1 MTDLHSPVAEP
12 EAQRSLGNR
21 LRLLREE
28 QGLSLDDVSLAT
40 RVSLGNLRAIEAETY
55 DRLPADSFAK
65 GMVALYATHLGLDG
79 PQAAAQFLEER
90 YHGRDVQSSAHQ
102 NLAGFSLLPKR
113 LAEPPHVSSATVA
126 MALLLVIVLSF
137 TLFCLSTSWNPFAFL
152 TGRIWGPAPAT
163 SDTFHPADPATSNGG
178 PHKALHLTV
187 RFLKDVEVAVS
198 VDDSASQRQTHSRNT
213 STSWSAERRLHIEF
227 FGPDSAELLLNG
239 TPLPFPSGR
248 DGRHILQ
255 LPADST
261 AP

>member
-152 TGRIWGPAPAT
+152 TERIWVTPPAAGD
-163 SDTFHPADPATSNGG
+163 SFHPADPSTGTGG
-178 PHKALHLTV
+178 PRRTLHLSA
-187 RFLKDVEVAVS
+187 RFLSDVEVVVS
-198 VDDSASQRQTHSRNT
+198 ADGSESQRRRYSRNT
-213 STSWSAERRLHIEF
+213 SATWWAERQLRVEF
-227 FGPDSAELLLNG
+227 SQPDSAELSLNG
-239 TPLPFPSGR
+239 SPLPFPRGR
-248 DGRHILQ
+248 DGLHVLQ
-255 LPADST
+255 LPADPT

>member
-90 YHGRDVQSSAHQ
+90 YHGRDGQSSAHQ

-152 TGRIWGPAPAT
+152 TERIWVTPPAAGD
-163 SDTFHPADPATSNGG
+163 SFHPADPSTGTGG
-178 PHKALHLTV
+178 PRRTLHLSA
-187 RFLKDVEVAVS
+187 RFLSDVEVVVS
-198 VDDSASQRQTHSRNT
+198 ADGSESQRRRYSRNT
-213 STSWSAERRLHIEF
+213 SATWWAERQLRVEF
-227 FGPDSAELLLNG
+227 SQPDSAELSLNG
-239 TPLPFPSGR
+239 SPLPFPRGR
-248 DGRHILQ
+248 DGLHVLQ
-255 LPADST
+255 LPADAT

>member
-1 MTDLHSPVAEP
+1 MTDLHSSVAEP

-90 YHGRDVQSSAHQ
+90 YHGRDGQSSAHQ

-126 MALLLVIVLSF
+126 MALLLVIVL
-137 TLFCLSTSWNPFAFL
+137 TIL
-152 TGRIWGPAPAT
+152 
-163 SDTFHPADPATSNGG
+163 
-178 PHKALHLTV
+178 
-187 RFLKDVEVAVS
+187 VAVGIKES
-198 VDDSASQRQTHSRNT
+198 MRVNLVLVAIKLFVVLFVIIAGIGFINAANYSPFIPPAKAASASGVAPRGRVPAIGWLVTTPSSRRT
-213 STSWSAERRLHIEF
+213 SS
-227 FGPDSAELLLNG
+227 
-239 TPLPFPSGR
+239 SG
-248 DGRHILQ
+248 D
-255 LPADST
+255 
-261 AP
+261 APTI

>member
-28 QGLSLDDVSLAT
+28 QGLSLDDVSQAT

-152 TGRIWGPAPAT
+152 TERIWVTPPAAGD
-163 SDTFHPADPATSNGG
+163 SFHPADPSTGTGG
-178 PHKALHLTV
+178 PRRTLHLSA
-187 RFLKDVEVAVS
+187 RFLSDVEVVVS
-198 VDDSASQRQTHSRNT
+198 ADGSESQRRRYSRNT
-213 STSWSAERRLHIEF
+213 SATWWAERQLRVEF
-227 FGPDSAELLLNG
+227 SQPDSAELSLNG
-239 TPLPFPSGR
+239 SPLPFPRGR
-248 DGRHILQ
+248 DGLHVLQ
-255 LPADST
+255 LPADPT